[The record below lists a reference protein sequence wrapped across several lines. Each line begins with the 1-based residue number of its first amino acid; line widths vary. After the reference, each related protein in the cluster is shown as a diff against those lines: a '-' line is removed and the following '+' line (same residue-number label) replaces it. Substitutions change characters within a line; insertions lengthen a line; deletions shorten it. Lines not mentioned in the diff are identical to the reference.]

1 MVEQYF
7 MINAVRTAL
16 YDENFGD
23 YNEKVR
29 VRVTVFDALGCWC
42 SCVSECHLR
51 LSNLATK
58 PAHQC

>member
-29 VRVTVFDALGCWC
+29 VRVRVRVSVTLTLTLALT
-42 SCVSECHLR
+42 LTLTLTLTR
-51 LSNLATK
+51 PT
-58 PAHQC
+58 